1 MNSPQ
6 YFCNEKILY
15 LINSSPLDLFILMKS
30 QVLEMPAERY
40 VTDLYSFYFGRLQ
53 APYVEPLL
61 KIRLWD
67 VVIQFFME
75 PAYLPPQVTLH
86 PNYVGQWKQLINIT
100 DPVKR
105 NQVEVMF
112 I

>member
-1 MNSPQ
+1 MNSDQ

-15 LINSSPLDLFILMKS
+15 LINSSPLDLFYLMKS

-53 APYVEPLL
+53 APYFDPFLQ
-61 KIRLWD
+61 IRSWD
-67 VVIQFFME
+67 VVVQFFME
-75 PAYLPPQVTLH
+75 PVYLPPQVTLH
-86 PNYVGQWKQLINIT
+86 PSFAGQWKELINIP

-105 NQVEVMF
+105 NRAQVML
-112 I
+112 

>member
-1 MNSPQ
+1 MDFNQ

-15 LINSSPLDLFILMKS
+15 LINSSSLDLFNLTKS

-53 APYVEPLL
+53 APYLDPFLQT
-61 KIRLWD
+61 RSWD
-67 VVIQFFME
+67 VVVQFFMD
-75 PAYLPPQVTLH
+75 PVYLPPLVTLH
-86 PNYVGQWKQLINIT
+86 PNFVGQLKELINIP

-105 NQVEVMF
+105 NRVQVML
-112 I
+112 